1 MSARATRASSSQKSM
16 AVASAHPLA
25 SAAGLKVLKK
35 GGNAVDAAVATSLA
49 LGVVAPA
56 FSGIGGGGFFL
67 VHLRGEETL
76 YIDYREVAPRAS
88 RPDMFEL
95 DEEGEPIDFASSMG
109 HRAVGV
115 PGTVAGLTHALENYG
130 RLKFSDVASYAID
143 YARKGFAVS
152 RFLGYIISNNV
163 DNASQK
169 LRRFPETGRTWLRQG
184 RTYRT
189 GERKLSKDLA
199 DSLELIGREG
209 RDAFYSGPLATAIAG
224 EISKKGGE
232 MDGSDL
238 AQYSVEVRKPVTG
251 SYRGLEIHTM
261 PPPSMGG
268 LAMLQLLNI
277 FENMDLG
284 SMRLNTAES
293 IAAMAKGLAVVWPV
307 LRREVADP
315 ESHAIDL
322 ERLSSKEYA
331 ARLWFSRGE
340 RGVSRGRDAGSQTTH
355 LSVIDREGSV
365 AAITESIECYFGSGV
380 TAPGTGF
387 CLNDTM
393 HDFDPQPGAP
403 NSIAPGKRPLSNMAP
418 TLLLR
423 DGEPYLV
430 AGSAGGPR
438 IVTATLQTILNVVDH
453 SLDLQRAV
461 DAPRIHYQGAGA
473 IKMESRIGAAVR
485 KGLMDMGF
493 RSETPNYVQL
503 KPGYDV
509 YFGGVNAV
517 MAGPR
522 GAPRGAADPRRQGG
536 VAVG

>member
-1 MSARATRASSSQKSM
+1 MSGRTTRTSAPRTG

-67 VHLRGEETL
+67 VHLTGSETL
-76 YIDYREVAPRAS
+76 YIDYREVAPGTS
-88 RPDMFEL
+88 RPEMFEL
-95 DEEGEPIDFASSMG
+95 DEDGEPVDFASSMG
-109 HRAVGV
+109 YRAVGV
-115 PGTVAGLTHALENYG
+115 PGTVAGLTYALENYG
-130 RLKFSDVASYAID
+130 RLKFGDVASYAID

-163 DNASQK
+163 DNASLK
-169 LRRFPETGRTWLRQG
+169 LRRFPETGRNWLKQG

-189 GERKLSKDLA
+189 GEKKLSRDLA
-199 DSLELIGREG
+199 ASLELIGREG
-209 RDAFYSGPLATAIAG
+209 RDAFYSGPLASAIAD
-224 EISKKGGE
+224 EMAKNGGPI
-232 MDGSDL
+232 DGSDL
-238 AQYSVEVRKPVTG
+238 ARYSVKVRKPVTG
-251 SYRGLEIHTM
+251 SYRGLEVHTM

-268 LAMLQLLNI
+268 LAIVQMLNI
-277 FENMDLG
+277 LENVDLG

-293 IAAMAKGLAVVWPV
+293 IGAVAKGLAAVWPV
-307 LRREVADP
+307 LRREIADP
-315 ESHAIDL
+315 DFQSADIGKL
-322 ERLSSKEYA
+322 GSKEYA
-331 ARLWFSRGE
+331 AKLWFGRGE
-340 RGVSRGRDAGSQTTH
+340 RGASRGRDAGSQTTH
-355 LSVIDREGSV
+355 LSVVDKEGNV

-380 TAPGTGF
+380 TVPGTGF

-393 HDFDPQPGAP
+393 HDFDPHPGAP
-403 NSIAPGKRPLSNMAP
+403 NSIASGKRPLSNMAP

-461 DAPRIHYQGAGA
+461 DAPRIHYQGSGA
-473 IKMESRIGAAVR
+473 IKMESRIGAVVR
-485 KGLMDMGF
+485 KRLMEMGF
-493 RSETPNYVQL
+493 QSETPNYVQL

-522 GAPRGAADPRRQGG
+522 GTPRGAADPRRQGG